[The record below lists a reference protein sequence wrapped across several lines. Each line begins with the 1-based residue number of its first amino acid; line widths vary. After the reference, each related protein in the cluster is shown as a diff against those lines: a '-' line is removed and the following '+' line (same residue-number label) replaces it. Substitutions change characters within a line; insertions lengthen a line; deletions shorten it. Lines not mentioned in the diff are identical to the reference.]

1 MMNFITN
8 ILSIYCLKQLNRQ
21 YFYCSSAPWCQPA
34 GQSLVGFAHQL
45 HSSPWQVSLVYFH
58 SKLLFLKYYKDI
70 PFKSLFSFSSCPTQQ
85 LPEPLPFPEF
95 FLHIFKVT
103 FIDESKYKLVPLN
116 DQVCFYLYCSTA
128 PCYHHQIQ
136 YILVFSISIF

>member
-21 YFYCSSAPWCQPA
+21 YFYCSSAPWCPTSWSAVSGLRPSALLQPLTVL
-34 GQSLVGFAHQL
+34 LVH
-45 HSSPWQVSLVYFH
+45 FH

-116 DQVCFYLYCSTA
+116 DQVCFYLYCSAA
-128 PCYHHQIQ
+128 PCYHHQMQ